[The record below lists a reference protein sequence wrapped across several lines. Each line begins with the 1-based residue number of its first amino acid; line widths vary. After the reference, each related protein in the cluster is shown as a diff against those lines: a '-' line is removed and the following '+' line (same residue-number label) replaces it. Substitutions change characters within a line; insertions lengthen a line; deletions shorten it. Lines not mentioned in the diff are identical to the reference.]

1 MIFEKNWRKKKKIM
15 KPQVIEYKLKCINK
29 DIEELEENLQ
39 HLYNKKQKLHQELS
53 KQYFNLNHLEVFD

>member
-1 MIFEKNWRKKKKIM
+1 M